1 METVENIIPPTSSGL
16 VPKSLN
22 FGMGGSYYPCTSQ
35 IATIDFKHRS
45 CEYSVKP
52 GIISMKLRLLIAL
65 LIIASL
71 GGGISWWQ
79 VSGNGSVQSDA
90 LVLYGNVD
98 IRESRLSFNGNE
110 HVREILVNEGDRVQ
124 KGQLLARLH
133 TARLEAELARA
144 KAEVAAAKAEA
155 QAAELSYV
163 RIKALL
169 KKNLAASEDADE
181 AEGRSLASAAH
192 VDAAR
197 AALVEAQEVL
207 KDTELFAPFNGVV
220 RERIVEIGD
229 FVTPQTPVITLAS
242 LNPVWVRTYLP
253 ETELGRIKPGA
264 VAHITTDSYPDK
276 VYAGWVGA
284 ISPTA
289 EFTPKNIETP
299 ELRTRL
305 VYQARV
311 FVCNPQFELRLGM
324 PATVS
329 IPLNQDIPATNTR
342 EPCTPA
348 ADTAQQ

>member
-1 METVENIIPPTSSGL
+1 
-16 VPKSLN
+16 
-22 FGMGGSYYPCTSQ
+22 
-35 IATIDFKHRS
+35 
-45 CEYSVKP
+45 
-52 GIISMKLRLLIAL
+52 MKVRLLIVL
-65 LIIASL
+65 LVLAMVA
-71 GGGISWWQ
+71 GGTYWWQ
-79 VSGNGSVQSDA
+79 QSSKEAVQSDT

-98 IRESRLSFNGNE
+98 IRESRLAFNGSE
-110 HVREILVNEGDRVQ
+110 HVDKILVDEGDRVV

-133 TARLEAELARA
+133 TDRLQASLDRVRA
-144 KAEVAAAKAEA
+144 DVTAAKAEA
-155 QAAELSYV
+155 HAAQLSYV

-169 KKNLAASEDADE
+169 KDNLASPKDADE
-181 AEGRSLASAAH
+181 AEARSRAAAAH
-192 VDAAR
+192 VEAAK
-197 AALVEAQEVL
+197 AAVVETTEAL
-207 KDTELFAPFNGVV
+207 KDADLYAPFDGVV

-242 LNPVWVRTYLP
+242 LEPLWVRTYLP

-264 VAHITTDSYPDK
+264 IAHITTDSYPGK
-276 VYAGWVGA
+276 VYDGWVGS

-329 IPLNQDIPATNTR
+329 IPLNQTTPSEQPR
-342 EPCTPA
+342 EPCAQPDAQPA
-348 ADTAQQ
+348 T